1 MEVRKS
7 SGFQKFSVVLEMIAE
22 ESGDEIVAVVVS
34 FLLA

>member
-1 MEVRKS
+1 MEVRIS
-7 SGFQKFSVVLEMIAE
+7 SGFQKLSVVLEMIAE